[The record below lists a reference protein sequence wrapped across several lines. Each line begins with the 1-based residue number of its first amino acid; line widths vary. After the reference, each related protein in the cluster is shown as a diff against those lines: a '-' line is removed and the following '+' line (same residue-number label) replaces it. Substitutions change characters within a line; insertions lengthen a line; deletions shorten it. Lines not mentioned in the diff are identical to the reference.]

1 MNCKVF
7 YCFISG
13 VCGGYER
20 IVPGTSSNCSLY
32 MLSDVVIIGPGFSQ
46 EQDRRYTDLPR
57 GWWVQ
62 KIYTWTSLYIYV
74 IRFDLVHLDSAN
86 LDAQLGRRA
95 QTKTTEIAI
104 SIMRSIRAYSQ

>member
-1 MNCKVF
+1 
-7 YCFISG
+7 
-13 VCGGYER
+13 
-20 IVPGTSSNCSLY
+20 
-32 MLSDVVIIGPGFSQ
+32 MLSDVVVIGPGFSQ
-46 EQDRRYTDLPR
+46 EQDRRYTDLPC

-62 KIYTWTSLYIYV
+62 KIYTRTSLHIYV

-104 SIMRSIRAYSQ
+104 SMMRSIRPYEFTLSASECHCESDVTFYLMVSLFRVNST